1 LPDRAPDLGAV
12 AVLRCIDD
20 GLPVL
25 ADPVPKSGIL
35 DLLHLYNLSSAVSMQ
50 LVSLKKNIPNR
61 IRNMAE
67 SLAFYFG
74 SVRK

>member
-1 LPDRAPDLGAV
+1 
-12 AVLRCIDD
+12 
-20 GLPVL
+20 
-25 ADPVPKSGIL
+25 
-35 DLLHLYNLSSAVSMQ
+35 MQ

>member
-1 LPDRAPDLGAV
+1 MPDRAPDLGAV

-25 ADPVPKSGIL
+25 AGPVPKSGIL

>member
-1 LPDRAPDLGAV
+1 MTGSQ
-12 AVLRCIDD
+12 
-20 GLPVL
+20 VL

-67 SLAFYFG
+67 SMAFYFG